1 MGLQIQNV
9 DMDGDGIRKME
20 AIDGKALV
28 KGEAAGEA
36 ADCDAPDGQG
46 LIDGCDNYAQHT
58 DGRIHVGKVV
68 RKEFPGHGIF
78 TGTITIYDEGD
89 EDFPFHVIYEDGD
102 FEDLS
107 WAEVNPLL
115 LERTP
120 IVPKGK
126 AKSAVPTKMP
136 SVSKKKAKR
145 AMSPSRTP
153 SVGNGQKAARPVRKK
168 KS

>member
-1 MGLQIQNV
+1 M
-9 DMDGDGIRKME
+9 
-20 AIDGKALV
+20 
-28 KGEAAGEA
+28 
-36 ADCDAPDGQG
+36 
-46 LIDGCDNYAQHT
+46 
-58 DGRIHVGKVV
+58 
-68 RKEFPGHGIF
+68 
-78 TGTITIYDEGD
+78 
-89 EDFPFHVIYEDGD
+89 
-102 FEDLS
+102 
-107 WAEVNPLL
+107 NPLL